1 MGWVAWEGWVVNDL
15 CRDHPKWWFS
25 IGQNCPLIQ
34 IGIRVICLDLILY
47 FAVFLIELSYIVCLL
62 QLVMETGQE
71 FFLVQDRLEAARVCI
86 YISYIRTYVLYTF
99 YIYLFIY
106 TYVYQQNHIE
116 ESTGEKKTK
125 RNLPKVF
132 QTPKTTGNKKDI
144 HKNLFVFLI
153 NPSFLTRIH
162 VMFSLYIPVF
172 LWNPCVLSFKSQ
184 CFLVVASISG
194 VKEYV
199 PAILVGI
206 SQHNHHS

>member
-1 MGWVAWEGWVVNDL
+1 
-15 CRDHPKWWFS
+15 
-25 IGQNCPLIQ
+25 
-34 IGIRVICLDLILY
+34 
-47 FAVFLIELSYIVCLL
+47 
-62 QLVMETGQE
+62 
-71 FFLVQDRLEAARVCI
+71 
-86 YISYIRTYVLYTF
+86 
-99 YIYLFIY
+99 
-106 TYVYQQNHIE
+106 VYQQNHIE

-184 CFLVVASISG
+184 CFLVVANLPGSPYEQQTFASRTEWRVRAIS
-194 VKEYV
+194 
-199 PAILVGI
+199 ASSLHLRTN
-206 SQHNHHS
+206 QL